1 MKKRIVCVL
10 LTLIMLVSLV
20 PAAAL
25 TASAA
30 TRTTSEAA
38 ITVLKQMEGYSKNCE
53 NGFIGYGTKCPE
65 CNLKET
71 EGHIMY
77 EKEADKQLRAVLKD
91 LDSSVN
97 SFATKN
103 GLGLTQG
110 QHDALVLFS
119 FENGTAWTNGTGE
132 FQSAVKSGATGSK
145 FLNAICLWD
154 SNAGDDYRRMVEAN
168 MYLNGTYSSSEPA
181 RFVRVYFDANG
192 GKYSANQYQYF
203 DVAASQQITVTA
215 SKSGD
220 VFLGW
225 YRADKN
231 EDEEDI
237 AVRVSHVTAESK
249 KHYAEDPLGNRSL
262 VLRARWQ
269 DEGGEKILYTI
280 SKSSLLSN
288 TVYSSVNGGKVT
300 KYANKYDKEVKIVL
314 GSTLNVTDDQIDKD
328 GVRWAQ
334 IADADGYPMGWVKV
348 KGTGNTS
355 NTGSTSAAE
364 GVVVTVTNA
373 YVNMRKNASITSTK
387 NGSFTQGTELL
398 IIDTQN
404 GKDGFLW
411 GQVAKSTS
419 DATPI
424 GWVALM
430 YTNYES
436 AKNSGAAT
444 IAPSNGTVVATA
456 IITYPGY
463 VNLRSEA
470 GTHNQIVGS
479 LANGFEVDL
488 YETKYV
494 NGVEWGRCSS
504 GWFCLIYADV
514 TRLVANSSSISDVGY
529 TAYVFTG
536 KLDASMLDA
545 PLKDYFFA
553 APAGDPVV
561 AKDKKGEDKVLEK
574 LEVTFSNLI
583 NQAGE
588 TWVKTSYGWIEMSK
602 ITMDVAKFYVI
613 AENLTVRDNY
623 DTTADRVDVLVKGTE
638 FDVSQIVLVGDT
650 IWGYAN
656 KTGEVVD
663 PTYSGW
669 VNLANKNV
677 SRTGAPIVDAGSD
690 KETASTGKIATVVG
704 TDSVRVRKTG
714 ALSGTVLGSLS
725 RGTSAAVLEENDGW
739 YNLDIDVDNNPKT
752 GSWVYGQYLEITTG
766 TISGSSTTDSTGNVL
781 TGKGIVANTYAGVN
795 VRTGAGTGYAS
806 KGKLLPGTE
815 VEILEVK
822 TVGASKWGRTNE
834 GWICMD
840 YVTMVSNY
848 VPAGSAS
855 GSTGSSNS
863 TSSST
868 SVVAIYTGVT
878 NDVVDIYKEASVN
891 AEFVR
896 EDVPAGYPVTMHEI
910 VTVTEIT
917 DFEESGN
924 ETTTVQTTTHW
935 ARVNEGYIMNPEE
948 NISLTAEDESIYTVT
963 GSDVLN
969 VRPDVGADSGDAVH
983 KLKKGDQVI
992 VNKYAIKGNNIWG
1005 HIETDIVNNTLVDEE
1020 GNEVKEYWEGE
1031 GWVSLS
1037 YMTKGAI
1044 TIQTE
1049 SNNTNNNT
1057 NSGSANAGNSTNI
1070 GSTGNTST
1078 GGFVTNTSG
1087 YKYTGK
1093 VINTNEVNV
1102 RSLASTAS
1110 SITTKLKNGAALVI
1124 YETTIAEGMAWGRCD
1139 AGWVYLYYVDLTP
1152 VNGAVDAR
1160 VVYND
1165 NTIVYSDMNCSST
1178 TGTTYAKMSVI
1189 DIYEVVGKM
1198 ARTDDGW
1205 VNVDNLL

>member
-38 ITVLKQMEGYSKNCE
+38 ITVLKQMEGYSKNCA
-53 NGFIGYGTKCPE
+53 NGYIGYGTKCPD
-65 CNLKET
+65 CSLKEQG
-71 EGHIMY
+71 GHLMY
-77 EKEADKQLRAVLKD
+77 EKEADKQLREVLAD
-91 LDSSVN
+91 LDKAVN
-97 SFATKN
+97 SFASKN
-103 GLGLTQG
+103 GLSLTQG

-119 FENGTAWTNGTGE
+119 FENGTAWTAGTGE
-132 FQSAVKSGATGSK
+132 FQSAVKSGATGTK
-145 FLNAICLWD
+145 FLNAICLWE
-154 SNAGDDYRRMVEAN
+154 SNTGDDNRRMVEAN
-168 MYLNGTYSSSEPA
+168 MYLNGAYSSTAPS
-181 RFVRVYFDANG
+181 RFVHLVFEPNGGTMTASEHQYFDA
-192 GKYSANQYQYF
+192 ATP
-203 DVAASQQITVTA
+203 QQITITPVKA
-215 SKSGD
+215 GD

-225 YRADKN
+225 YRTGNFKDADGN
-231 EDEEDI
+231 PYTAE
-237 AVRVSHVTAESK
+237 VRVSHVTTDHK
-249 KHYAEDPLGNRSL
+249 NTGSL
-262 VLRARWQ
+262 HARWQ
-269 DEGGEKILYTI
+269 NEGGEQIQYTI
-280 SKSSLLSN
+280 SKSSLASN
-288 TVYSSVNGGKVT
+288 VVYSSVNGGKVT
-300 KYANKYDKEVKIVL
+300 KYANIYDKEVKIVL
-314 GSTLNVTDDQIDKD
+314 GNTLNVIDDQIDED
-328 GVRWAQ
+328 GVRWAR
-334 IADADGYPMGWVKV
+334 IADADGAAMGWVKL
-348 KGTGNTS
+348 KSTGSTA
-355 NTGSTSAAE
+355 NTGSTTAAE
-364 GVVVTVTNA
+364 GVIVTVTNS

-387 NGSFTQGTELL
+387 NGSFTQGTELV
-398 IIDTQN
+398 IIDTKN

-411 GQVAKSTS
+411 GQVAKSAADS
-419 DATPI
+419 TPI

-436 AKNSGAAT
+436 VKNSGT
-444 IAPSNGTVVATA
+444 TTVAPSNGSVVATA

-463 VNLRSEA
+463 VNLRSDA

-488 YETKYV
+488 YETKFV
-494 NGVEWGRCSS
+494 NGVQWGRCSS

-514 TRLVANSSSISDVGY
+514 TGLVVNKNNISDVGY
-529 TAYVFTG
+529 ATYVFTG
-536 KLDASMLDA
+536 DLDDSLVEDKTPLHEIFRVA
-545 PLKDYFFA
+545 PN
-553 APAGDPVV
+553 GDMIEEE
-561 AKDKKGEDKVLEK
+561 KDKKGNVKVLESVD
-574 LEVTFSNLI
+574 VTFSNLI
-583 NQAGE
+583 NQDGE

-623 DTTADRVDVLVKGTE
+623 DTSADRVDVLIKGTE

-656 KTGEVVD
+656 KVGEVED

-677 SRTGAPIVDAGSD
+677 SRNGMPTVDTGSD
-690 KETASTGKIATVVG
+690 KETASTGKIATVVN

-739 YNLDIDVDNNPKT
+739 YNLDIDVDDNPKT

-766 TISGSSTTDSTGNVL
+766 TVSSGSSSGSTGTVE

-795 VRTGAGTGYAS
+795 VRTGAGVGNAAV
-806 KGKLLPGTE
+806 GKLLPGTV

-822 TVGASKWGRTNE
+822 THGASKWGRTAE
-834 GWICMD
+834 GWVCMD
-840 YVTMVSNY
+840 YITMVDNY
-848 VPAGSAS
+848 VPAGSAT

-863 TSSST
+863 TSTST

-878 NDVVDIYKEASVN
+878 NEDVNIYKTPSVN

-896 EDVPAGYPVTMHEI
+896 EGVPAGYPVTMHEI
-910 VTVTEIT
+910 VTVTEVT
-917 DFEESGN
+917 DYEENGN
-924 ETTTVQTTTHW
+924 ETTTVETKTHW

-948 NISLTAEDESIYTVT
+948 NITLTAEDESIYTVT

-969 VRPDVGADSGDAVH
+969 VRADAGTGNDIVH
-983 KLKKGDQVI
+983 KLKKGDQVT
-992 VNKYAIKGNNIWG
+992 VNKYTIIGNNIWG
-1005 HIETDIVNNTLVDEE
+1005 HIETDIVNNTLTDEE

-1037 YMTKGAI
+1037 YMSKGAI
-1044 TIQTE
+1044 TIKTE
-1049 SNNTNNNT
+1049 SNNTN
-1057 NSGSANAGNSTNI
+1057 
-1070 GSTGNTST
+1070 TGNTNTGNTDTTAPIIGNTGNTTT
-1078 GGFVTNTSG
+1078 GGFVNNAGG

-1093 VINTNEVNV
+1093 VINANEVNV
-1102 RSLASTAS
+1102 RATASTTA
-1110 SITTKLKNGAALVI
+1110 SITTKLKNGAALVV
-1124 YETTIAEGMAWGRCD
+1124 YETTISEGMAWGRCD

-1152 VNGAVDAR
+1152 CTNGAVDAR

-1165 NTIVYSDMNCSST
+1165 NTIVYTDMNCSDVA
-1178 TGTTYAKMSVI
+1178 GTYSKMSVI
-1189 DIYEVVGKM
+1189 DIYEIVGKM
-1198 ARTDDGW
+1198 ARTELGW
-1205 VNVDNLL
+1205 VSTDNLL